1 VAMIGY
7 SLGAKLGLRNADIPF
22 ENS

>member
-1 VAMIGY
+1 VATIGY

-22 ENS
+22 ENN

>member
-7 SLGAKLGLRNADIPF
+7 SIGAKLGLRNADIPF
-22 ENS
+22 ESN